1 MIDPVSAFAMA
12 SMAFKG
18 IKKAVE
24 VGRELEDIAGFF
36 GKYFQGVSD
45 VNKAVEEAAN
55 PPLFKKVFASGSV
68 EEEAMNA
75 LIHKK
80 KIEEM
85 ERQIREMITLRYGV
99 EAYKEMMQMRRQIR
113 EQRERTIYRQAAR
126 RKNFLW
132 NTIYIGLISILLGC
146 LWWLLVFLINYKG
159 T

>member
-1 MIDPVSAFAMA
+1 
-12 SMAFKG
+12 
-18 IKKAVE
+18 
-24 VGRELEDIAGFF
+24 
-36 GKYFQGVSD
+36 
-45 VNKAVEEAAN
+45 
-55 PPLFKKVFASGSV
+55 V

-85 ERQIREMITLRYGV
+85 ERQIREMITLRYGI

-146 LWWLLVFLINYKG
+146 LWWLLVFLVNYKG
-159 T
+159 A

>member
-1 MIDPVSAFAMA
+1 MIDPVSAFALA
-12 SMAFKG
+12 TAAFNG

-24 VGRELEDIAGFF
+24 VGRELEDVAGFF

-45 VNKAVEEAAN
+45 VNKAAEEAQN
-55 PPLFKKVFASGSV
+55 PPLFRKLLSAGSV

-80 KIEEM
+80 KIQQM
-85 ERQIREMITLRYGV
+85 ESELRQLITLRYGV

-113 EQRERTIYRQAAR
+113 EQRERTIYRQAQR

-132 NTIYIGLISILLGC
+132 NTLYVGLISTLVGVI
-146 LWWLLVFLINYKG
+146 WWMIVLIIDYK
-159 T
+159 

>member
-1 MIDPVSAFAMA
+1 MIDPVSAFALA
-12 SMAFKG
+12 TAAFNG

-24 VGRELEDIAGFF
+24 VGRELEDVAGFF

-45 VNKAVEEAAN
+45 VNKAAEEAQN
-55 PPLFKKVFASGSV
+55 PPLFRKLLSAGSV

-80 KIEEM
+80 KIESM
-85 ERQIREMITLRYGV
+85 ERELRQLITLRYGV

-113 EQRERTIYRQAAR
+113 EHRERTVYRQAQR

-132 NTIYIGLISILLGC
+132 NSLYVGLISTLVGV
-146 LWWLLVFLINYKG
+146 LWWMIVLIIDYK
-159 T
+159 

>member
-1 MIDPVSAFAMA
+1 MIDPVSAFALA
-12 SMAFKG
+12 TAAFNG

-24 VGRELEDIAGFF
+24 VGRELEDVAGFF

-45 VNKAVEEAAN
+45 INKAAEEAQN
-55 PPLFKKVFASGSV
+55 PPLFRKLLSAGSV

-80 KIEEM
+80 KIEKM
-85 ERQIREMITLRYGV
+85 ESELRQMITLRYGV

-113 EQRERTIYRQAAR
+113 EQRERTIYKQAQR

-132 NTIYIGLISILLGC
+132 NTLYVGLISILLGC
-146 LWWLLVFLINYKG
+146 LWWLLVWVTNYKG
-159 T
+159 

>member
-1 MIDPVSAFAMA
+1 MIDPVSAFALA
-12 SMAFKG
+12 TAAFNG
-18 IKKAVE
+18 IKKAME

-45 VNKAVEEAAN
+45 VNKAAEEAQN
-55 PPLFKKVFASGSV
+55 PPLFRKVFSSGSV

-80 KIEEM
+80 KIEQM
-85 ERQIREMITLRYGV
+85 ESELRQMITLRYGV

-113 EQRERTIYRQAAR
+113 EQRERTVYRQEQR

-132 NTIYIGLISILLGC
+132 NTLYVGLISTLLGC
-146 LWWLLVFLINYKG
+146 LWWLLVFLTNYKG
-159 T
+159 

>member
-1 MIDPVSAFAMA
+1 MA

-45 VNKAVEEAAN
+45 VNKAAEEAAN

-68 EEEAMNA
+68 EEEAINA

-113 EQRERTIYRQAAR
+113 EQRERTVYRQAAR

-146 LWWLLVFLINYKG
+146 LWWLLVFLVNYKG
-159 T
+159 A